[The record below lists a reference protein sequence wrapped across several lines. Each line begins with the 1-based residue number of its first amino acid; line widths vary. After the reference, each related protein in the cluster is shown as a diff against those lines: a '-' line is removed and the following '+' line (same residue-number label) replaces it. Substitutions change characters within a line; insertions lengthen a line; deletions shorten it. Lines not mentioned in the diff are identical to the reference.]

1 MARARSSGKY
11 TFRSRGRKVSSKPTS
26 QLQIFHGSIDGRD
39 QLADEDDVLL
49 PTLNKG
55 CSDNKTLGDDWTAP
69 GSILN
74 PSSERSGHSSENKS
88 TLPVG
93 HSTLGQS
100 WNDAADELGEIL
112 QDEEPKAVNTKQG
125 NGKSSSPFTLKEP
138 QRIRPPRKSG
148 TIALDQSQNTMA
160 MDFDDTAQSEDAS
173 FLHDAED
180 ALDDICVPSSSLET
194 DKNSQRKE
202 QKSRSTRGSKKRCNG
217 RHQIDQE
224 KPAVAAPKPKKA
236 PMSKNSKITD
246 AGTDIQGQAAR
257 AGSTNQ
263 PAQVK
268 VPLHLNQPQ
277 NPGMPPGCRS
287 HAVKKPEEMTNPSV
301 QRKRPKQ
308 IAKTPFRDSAKNND
322 DLSIKNHH
330 DLSENGKLSLENE
343 TQIVGLHNDVMG
355 QVDTDLTTPLLLQT
369 IASDCISGPAQRGS
383 QHNCDVLS
391 SPDSDET
398 DHMLKLG
405 MLDAST
411 IMTTFSSSPACQTS
425 QRGLPSDFSV
435 LDAFNDE
442 DFREMTGKSKRVV
455 TSKINCEA
463 SRNDAELGPMRLGA
477 GTAATKPADRSH
489 NHDAKRVPNPAQ
501 PDLESTKLPREH
513 LKKYTA
519 AAVAPH
525 DRTIPI
531 SSDES
536 SATSA
541 MNSAEV
547 AIPLLSRQPPHSPP
561 GTGITD
567 KLIAEPLGNHLALS
581 RMRQAGEV
589 GTKTN
594 QVVAPNPKGPTGSG
608 QRSPNKRAAIA
619 IASMGGQNKR
629 IKRNQDSIP
638 TRGMADDSG
647 DANIKV
653 MAEDGD
659 HSPVCA
665 AFIKQ
670 TTEIGAGHDVTDN
683 RKSEGFTQEALIT
696 QDERVM
702 RFPQESTAASVSASD
717 IGHMTLETYHH
728 ERDLQRMDDAS
739 RTRTSNRQVPEQL
752 ASADG
757 CGAPLRMLSRTR
769 SIVDERGSPKPEEFM
784 TCTNQKAPNLNY
796 RRRKGQPAEKPPAWK
811 KPLREIQPE
820 FGAIQQETTGIQPAS
835 GADYEHFLDA
845 TGCTHP
851 TESISEV
858 ERHNK
863 PVARTDAKP
872 TDKLTCF
879 QKPATLTALA
889 YNSNAAYKK
898 ILPQPGTSA
907 DRQAPTNK
915 HTGRQAGTSA
925 FLRGNAHREQLK
937 PLKSSHI
944 PGQPQGASA
953 SALHIHGRFEG
964 RHDGNDSIL
973 RNDGTM
979 KRDIPTRGH
988 APFQSEDRF
997 PAAVRGII
1005 ETLLDQLGAKR
1016 PGVAH
1021 VAELYW
1027 YNGEKAAENLEQLHE
1042 RERQHMRLSF
1052 DNRRLTFVQ
1061 RCRKMDNLIHDLVRK
1076 GQKDTTESA
1085 YHSSK
1090 IQAERTLDALQRLK
1104 VSLGDTS
1111 EVV

>member
-1 MARARSSGKY
+1 
-11 TFRSRGRKVSSKPTS
+11 
-26 QLQIFHGSIDGRD
+26 
-39 QLADEDDVLL
+39 
-49 PTLNKG
+49 
-55 CSDNKTLGDDWTAP
+55 
-69 GSILN
+69 
-74 PSSERSGHSSENKS
+74 
-88 TLPVG
+88 
-93 HSTLGQS
+93 
-100 WNDAADELGEIL
+100 
-112 QDEEPKAVNTKQG
+112 
-125 NGKSSSPFTLKEP
+125 
-138 QRIRPPRKSG
+138 
-148 TIALDQSQNTMA
+148 
-160 MDFDDTAQSEDAS
+160 
-173 FLHDAED
+173 
-180 ALDDICVPSSSLET
+180 
-194 DKNSQRKE
+194 
-202 QKSRSTRGSKKRCNG
+202 
-217 RHQIDQE
+217 
-224 KPAVAAPKPKKA
+224 
-236 PMSKNSKITD
+236 
-246 AGTDIQGQAAR
+246 
-257 AGSTNQ
+257 
-263 PAQVK
+263 
-268 VPLHLNQPQ
+268 
-277 NPGMPPGCRS
+277 
-287 HAVKKPEEMTNPSV
+287 
-301 QRKRPKQ
+301 
-308 IAKTPFRDSAKNND
+308 
-322 DLSIKNHH
+322 
-330 DLSENGKLSLENE
+330 
-343 TQIVGLHNDVMG
+343 
-355 QVDTDLTTPLLLQT
+355 
-369 IASDCISGPAQRGS
+369 
-383 QHNCDVLS
+383 
-391 SPDSDET
+391 
-398 DHMLKLG
+398 
-405 MLDAST
+405 
-411 IMTTFSSSPACQTS
+411 
-425 QRGLPSDFSV
+425 
-435 LDAFNDE
+435 
-442 DFREMTGKSKRVV
+442 MTGKSKRVV

-820 FGAIQQETTGIQPAS
+820 FGAIQQETT
-835 GADYEHFLDA
+835 
-845 TGCTHP
+845 
-851 TESISEV
+851 
-858 ERHNK
+858 
-863 PVARTDAKP
+863 
-872 TDKLTCF
+872 
-879 QKPATLTALA
+879 
-889 YNSNAAYKK
+889 
-898 ILPQPGTSA
+898 
-907 DRQAPTNK
+907 
-915 HTGRQAGTSA
+915 
-925 FLRGNAHREQLK
+925 
-937 PLKSSHI
+937 
-944 PGQPQGASA
+944 
-953 SALHIHGRFEG
+953 
-964 RHDGNDSIL
+964 
-973 RNDGTM
+973 
-979 KRDIPTRGH
+979 
-988 APFQSEDRF
+988 
-997 PAAVRGII
+997 AVRGII

-1104 VSLGDTS
+1104 CNHHNDTFGKHTPPMDLVS
-1111 EVV
+1111 